1 MLEVSRY
8 LQTVA
13 QSQSQ
18 LGEILT
24 RLASGPILAPRDA
37 CLAVTDLD
45 TEVKQ
50 SLRAQPIE
58 SPTMFD
64 EKFQEIVKQYKDG

>member
-13 QSQSQ
+13 HSQSHMV
-18 LGEILT
+18 EILT
-24 RLASGPILAPRDA
+24 RLASDPILAPRDA

-50 SLRAQPIE
+50 SLRAQSIE

-64 EKFQEIVKQYKDG
+64 EKFQT